1 MIVSGEMDG
10 LWVLIA
16 DWNAGALDQ
25 IPSATQRQED
35 KTQTNTDIGD
45 QLNRTHCL
53 TLPDMWFA
61 ILHGSCALTTCPTS
75 FTTTI
80 CPVAPVPYETDC
92 FLPCV
97 IICVCEFW
105 CETSACVPTLYSLF
119 CDDLSA
125 KLRFP
130 PEVEVIEYRDHFIP
144 CPAIEGPT
152 RSQKVSCSSFEA
164 RL

>member
-119 CDDLSA
+119 VTTCLLNSAFHQRSKSLNTEIILSPA
-125 KLRFP
+125 LRLKAQP
-130 PEVEVIEYRDHFIP
+130 DP
-144 CPAIEGPT
+144 
-152 RSQKVSCSSFEA
+152 KSFVQFVWS
-164 RL
+164 